1 MWYSRRYANQDDVKF
16 EFHHYPEYQTSETLA
31 ISNGETVGQ
40 MEFAHTSDG
49 VITTHAILEPEFRG
63 MGHGKAMYQFS
74 WSKLKELGVDN
85 VFSDVK
91 VMPDARRVYESLSK
105 DWNVTNPEN
114 SSHYSIDLT

>member
-1 MWYSRRYANQDDVKF
+1 MWYGRRYANQDVEF
-16 EFHHYPEYQTSETLA
+16 EFRHYPEYQTSETLA

-63 MGHGKAMYQFS
+63 MGYGKAMYQFS
-74 WSKLKELGVDN
+74 WSKLKELGVDK